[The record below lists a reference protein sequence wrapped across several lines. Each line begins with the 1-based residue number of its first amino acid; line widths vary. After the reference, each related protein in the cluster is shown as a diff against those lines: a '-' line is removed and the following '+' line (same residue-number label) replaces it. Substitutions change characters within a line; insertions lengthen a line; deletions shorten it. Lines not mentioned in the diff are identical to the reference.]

1 MTGFYANLMTKNLA
15 MGTGDISKDATSAY
29 TIGSARNEH
38 IRAQEA
44 AQKAGEEKRL
54 HAATAAAAGA
64 NDQDD
69 VDEIDEEALLRRVD
83 GHRDAAVAAPATSS
97 RSAAATAAGD
107 GEMGAAAL
115 GKRSREGEET
125 AVDSGVAEA
134 PSSTG
139 EAPSVVEAA
148 TQQQAPLKAAAAAE
162 MTPEAA
168 AAKAAA
174 EAAAQK
180 AARDAA
186 TASARERFL
195 ARKMAKKQ

>member
-15 MGTGDISKDATSAY
+15 LGTGDVSKDATSAY

-44 AQKAGEEKRL
+44 AQKADEEKRL
-54 HAATAAAAGA
+54 QAATAAASG

-69 VDEIDEEALLRRVD
+69 DDEIDEEALLRRVD
-83 GHRDAAVAAPATSS
+83 GHRGAAVAASATSS
-97 RSAAATAAGD
+97 KSAAITAAGD
-107 GEMGAAAL
+107 GDMGAAAL
-115 GKRSREGEET
+115 GKRSREGET
-125 AVDSGVAEA
+125 AVDSGVA

-139 EAPSVVEAA
+139 EAPSVVEAS
-148 TQQQAPLKAAAAAE
+148 TQQQAPLEAAAVE